1 MKGDFSMEQFTP
13 EVTTKKTKIK
23 RAEDSASL
31 SMFKVFLWM
40 GLGLLITG
48 VIALGMPDFLLFL
61 INTMGMSTSAVNTTY
76 ITLMVVS
83 SLLMLPS
90 IILMNLKAWRPKSVW
105 MVIGYVTYCVG
116 MGMLLSDTMMYLFMD
131 SIATGT
137 SFGLTI
143 SITFLATA
151 GCFLLM
157 GLFGAFTK
165 KNLGVLVP
173 FLLTLMIGAMIISL
187 VNFFLGSN
195 LIYWIVDFVM
205 FAVILLVVAIDMGRI
220 RRLAQSGGFSS
231 ENNLAIYCAY
241 SLYVDFINIF
251 IRILYYVA
259 LARRND

>member
-1 MKGDFSMEQFTP
+1 
-13 EVTTKKTKIK
+13 
-23 RAEDSASL
+23 
-31 SMFKVFLWM
+31 
-40 GLGLLITG
+40 
-48 VIALGMPDFLLFL
+48 
-61 INTMGMSTSAVNTTY
+61 
-76 ITLMVVS
+76 
-83 SLLMLPS
+83 
-90 IILMNLKAWRPKSVW
+90 

-195 LIYWIVDFVM
+195 FIYWVVDFVM

-259 LARRND
+259 LVRRND

>member
-90 IILMNLKAWRPKSVW
+90 IILMNLKAWKRKQLKQVLQNF
-105 MVIGYVTYCVG
+105 ILKT
-116 MGMLLSDTMMYLFMD
+116 LL
-131 SIATGT
+131 
-137 SFGLTI
+137 
-143 SITFLATA
+143 
-151 GCFLLM
+151 
-157 GLFGAFTK
+157 
-165 KNLGVLVP
+165 KNLLKNSLSRLFKQVLN
-173 FLLTLMIGAMIISL
+173 M
-187 VNFFLGSN
+187 
-195 LIYWIVDFVM
+195 
-205 FAVILLVVAIDMGRI
+205 R
-220 RRLAQSGGFSS
+220 
-231 ENNLAIYCAY
+231 
-241 SLYVDFINIF
+241 NIF
-251 IRILYYVA
+251 
-259 LARRND
+259 

>member
-1 MKGDFSMEQFTP
+1 MEQFTP

-105 MVIGYVTYCVG
+105 MVIGYVIYCVG

>member
-1 MKGDFSMEQFTP
+1 MEQFTP

-137 SFGLTI
+137 SFGNH
-143 SITFLATA
+143 FLSDS
-151 GCFLLM
+151 
-157 GLFGAFTK
+157 GL
-165 KNLGVLVP
+165 
-173 FLLTLMIGAMIISL
+173 
-187 VNFFLGSN
+187 
-195 LIYWIVDFVM
+195 
-205 FAVILLVVAIDMGRI
+205 LLVDGPFRSVHQKEF
-220 RRLAQSGGFSS
+220 RRVSAFPSHFDDRSDDHLIGELLPQ
-231 ENNLAIYCAY
+231 
-241 SLYVDFINIF
+241 V
-251 IRILYYVA
+251 
-259 LARRND
+259 